1 VFFFVLIKK
10 MPKKLI
16 SIYILLILSLS
27 PSYAFSSNSE
37 FNTWVKNFKT
47 EAVNA
52 GVSKIVVDEVMSKA
66 IFLPNVIKYDRFQ
79 PEFYE
84 DTYTYI
90 KKRTNK
96 NKVKKGLALY
106 KKEKSTIDKI
116 EKEFLIE
123 KELLLAL
130 MGIETNFGKYLGKMD
145 IVSSLAT
152 LSFDKRRS
160 DFFTKELII
169 LLKLVDQQI
178 IDRKILFGSWAGAFG
193 NFQFM
198 PRTIRNYAI
207 DYNKNTTIELKKTED
222 SFASAANY
230 LNKIGWK
237 KNTPCFKKI
246 NLNKNIPNK
255 YLNSSAANIKNKK
268 KVKYFK
274 KYIKNYSDLKINK
287 NLEVAIITPDIDII
301 PGANTYTP
309 AYLVFANYEKVLNW
323 NRSLR
328 FALAVCTLKDH
339 FKNEI

>member
-1 VFFFVLIKK
+1 MLVKK
-10 MPKKLI
+10 MLKILI
-16 SIYILLILSLS
+16 SIYILLVLSLTS
-27 PSYAFSSNSE
+27 SSVFSMNAE
-37 FNTWVKNFKT
+37 FNGWVKNFKT
-47 EAVNA
+47 KAINS
-52 GVSKIVVDEVMSKA
+52 GVSKKVVDDVMSDVT
-66 IFLPNVIKYDRFQ
+66 FLPKVIEYDRFQ

-84 DTYTYI
+84 DTHTYI

-106 KKEKSTIDKI
+106 KKEKSTINKI
-116 EKEFLIE
+116 ENEFLVE

-130 MGIETNFGKYLGKMD
+130 MGIETNFGNYLGKMD

-160 DFFTKELII
+160 EFFTKELII
-169 LLKLVDQQI
+169 LLKLVDQKI
-178 IDRKILFGSWAGAFG
+178 IKKEILFGSWAGAFG

-237 KNTPCFKKI
+237 KNTPCFTKI
-246 NLNKNIPNK
+246 ILNKNIPDK
-255 YLNSSAANIKNKK
+255 YLNSSARNIKNKK
-268 KVKYFK
+268 KITYFK
-274 KYIKNYSDLKINK
+274 KYIKDFDNIIVDK
-287 NLEVAIITPDIDII
+287 NIVAAIITPDKDII
-301 PGANTYTP
+301 PGSNTRKP
-309 AYLVFANYEKVLNW
+309 AYLVYSNYEKILNW

-328 FALAVCTLKDH
+328 FALAVCTLKNNL
-339 FKNEI
+339 KNEI